1 MLKVKQMESSSI
13 LPNLPPSLKLTHLWP
28 IEDKLEKQRTEQLQ
42 QTLAIKEAPKA
53 ADPEWNKCAASCAYF
68 INEYVHIYD
77 ATAKAWIPFRLWL
90 EQITSLETIELNQL
104 VVILKARQLGLT
116 WLVLA
121 YFLWLM
127 IFHPAATVLVFSLR
141 DTEAKF
147 LLGDERWRGMF
158 TRLPANIRTDSRGD
172 PLLFTKDDEHVR
184 TLSNGSTIKAFPTS
198 AGDSYTATA
207 ALVDEADLVPDLNKL
222 MNRVKPTI
230 DGGGKLILLSRS
242 DKKQPNS
249 EFKRI
254 YRAAKQKLTG
264 WVSIFLAWS
273 VRPGRTKEWYEAQ
286 CRDAQVN
293 TGSLDDVYEQYP
305 STDTEALAP
314 RSLDKRILPAWIQQ
328 CYVEQSPLSE
338 EETKGAPSIPGLT
351 IYKLPEPGRSYVQ
364 GVDTAEGN
372 PTSDDSSIHV
382 LDKKTGE
389 ECAKLSGKL
398 QPAITAAHTDS
409 IGRFYNFAPALVE
422 RNNHGHAVI
431 LWLQDN
437 SDLELLTGP
446 DDKVGWLDN
455 SRGKTLLYDTA
466 ADAFRTGDTI
476 LHSFSTNT
484 QLSSIEGAT
493 LRAPDGEFDDEA
505 DSYALGL
512 AARLR
517 PVAEVPIVPPITISQ
532 DNPWLIR

>member
-1 MLKVKQMESSSI
+1 MESNSTFQ
-13 LPNLPPSLKLTHLWP
+13 NLPPSLKLTHLWP
-28 IEDKLEKQRTEQLQ
+28 IEDRIEKVRTDQLQ
-42 QTLAIKEAPKA
+42 QTLAIRQAPKA
-53 ADPEWNKCAASCAYF
+53 ADPEWNKCAASRAYF
-68 INEYVHIYD
+68 IVSYVHIYD
-77 ATAKAWIPFRLWL
+77 ATLKGWIPFKLWL
-90 EQITSLETIELNQL
+90 EQEEVLDTIDLNQL

-116 WLVLA
+116 WLVLG

-127 IFHPAATVLVFSLR
+127 IFHPAATLLAFSLR

-147 LLGDERWRGMF
+147 LIGDERWRGMF
-158 TRLPANIRTDSRGD
+158 TRLPANIRTDSTGS
-172 PLLFTKDDEHVR
+172 PLLFVKDDEHVR

-207 ALVDEADLVPDLNKL
+207 ALVDEADLVPDLGKL

-254 YRAAKQKLTG
+254 YRAAKSKLTS
-264 WVSIFLAWS
+264 WIAVFLPWN
-273 VRPGRTKEWYEAQ
+273 VRPERSKEWYEQQ
-286 CRDAQVN
+286 CKDCLAN

-314 RSLDKRILPAWIQQ
+314 RSLDKRILPLWIQQ
-328 CYVEQSPLSE
+328 CYVEQAPLSE
-338 EETKGAPSIPGLT
+338 EVTINAGAPSIPGLA
-351 IYKLPEPGRSYVQ
+351 IYRLPEPGRKYVQ

-372 PTSDDSSIHV
+372 PTSDDSSMHI
-382 LDKKTGE
+382 LDKSSGE

-398 QPAITAAHTDS
+398 QPAITGAHADKLGT
-409 IGRFYNFAPALVE
+409 FYNKAPILVE

-437 SDLELLTGP
+437 SDLTLLKGP
-446 DDKVGWLDN
+446 DDKPGWLDN
-455 SRGKTLLYDTA
+455 SRGKTLLYDGA

-476 LHSFSTNT
+476 LHSFTTNT
-484 QLSSIEGAT
+484 QLSSIEGAS
-493 LRAPDGEFDDEA
+493 LRAPDGDYDDEA

-512 AARLR
+512 VARSIR
-517 PVAEVPIVPPITISQ
+517 VPEPEPDDSHSYGYTEYI
-532 DNPWLIR
+532 

>member
-1 MLKVKQMESSSI
+1 MESSSTYQ
-13 LPNLPPSLKLTHLWP
+13 NLPPSLKLTHLWP
-28 IEDKLEKQRTEQLQ
+28 IEDQLEKHRTEKAAQS
-42 QTLAIKEAPKA
+42 LAIKEAPKA
-53 ADPEWNKCAASCAYF
+53 ADPEWNKCAASVTYF
-68 INEYVHIYD
+68 IVKYVLIYD
-77 ATAKAWIPFRLWL
+77 ATLKGWIPFDLWP
-90 EQITSLETIELNQL
+90 EQRDSLETINLEQL
-104 VVILKARQLGLT
+104 IVILKARQLGLT

-127 IFHPAATVLVFSLR
+127 IFHPSATVLVFSLR

-158 TRLPANIRTDSRGD
+158 TRLPANIRTDSQGD
-172 PLLFTKDDEHVR
+172 PLLFVKDDEHVR

-207 ALVDEADLVPDLNKL
+207 ALVDEADLVPDLSKL
-222 MNRVKPTI
+222 MGRVKPTI
-230 DGGGKLILLSRS
+230 DGGGKMILLSRS
-242 DKKQPNS
+242 DKKHPSS

-254 YRAAKQKLTG
+254 YKAAKQKLTG
-264 WVSIFLAWS
+264 WIAVFLPWN

-286 CRDAQVN
+286 CRDSIHN

-338 EETKGAPSIPGLT
+338 EETKGAPSIPGLA

-382 LDKKTGE
+382 LDKDTGE

-398 QPAITAAHTDS
+398 QPAITGAHADS
-409 IGRFYNFAPALVE
+409 IGRFYNLAPVLVE

-437 SDLELLTGP
+437 STLELLTGP
-446 DDKVGWLDN
+446 DDKPGWLDN
-455 SRGKTLLYDTA
+455 TRGKTLLYDGA

-484 QLSSIEGAT
+484 QLSSIEGAS

-505 DSYALGL
+505 DSYALAL
-512 AARLR
+512 VARTR

>member
-1 MLKVKQMESSSI
+1 MESSSI
-13 LPNLPPSLKLTHLWP
+13 SPNLPPSLRLTHLWP
-28 IEDKLEKQRTEQLQ
+28 IEDRLEQQRTIQLQ
-42 QTLAIKEAPKA
+42 QSLAIKEAPKA
-53 ADPEWNKCAASCAYF
+53 ADPEWNKCAASCTYF
-68 INEYVHIYD
+68 IVTHVVIYD
-77 ATAKAWIPFRLWL
+77 ATLKGWIPFSLWL
-90 EQITSLETIELNQL
+90 EQEEVLEIIDLNQL

-127 IFHPAATVLVFSLR
+127 IFHPAATLLAFSLR

-147 LLGDERWRGMF
+147 LIGDERWRGMF
-158 TRLPANIRTDSRGD
+158 TRLPANIRTNSQGD
-172 PLLFTKDDEHVR
+172 PLLFVKDDEHVR

-254 YRAAKQKLTG
+254 YRAAKQKLSS
-264 WVSIFLAWS
+264 WIAVFLPWS
-273 VRPGRTKEWYEAQ
+273 VRPGRTQEWYEAQ
-286 CRDAQVN
+286 CRDALAN

-305 STDTEALAP
+305 TFDTEALAP
-314 RSLDKRILPAWIQQ
+314 RSLDKRILPIWIQQ
-328 CYVEQSPLSE
+328 CYVEQAPLSE
-338 EETKGAPSIPGLT
+338 EETMSASAPSIPGLV
-351 IYKLPEPGRSYVQ
+351 IYRLPERGRKYVQ

-372 PTSDDSSIHV
+372 PTSDDSSMHI
-382 LDKKTGE
+382 LDKDSGE

-398 QPAITAAHTDS
+398 QPAVTGAHADKLGT
-409 IGRFYNFAPALVE
+409 FYNNAPVLVE

-437 SDLELLTGP
+437 SDLTLLKGP
-446 DDKVGWLDN
+446 DDKPGWLDN
-455 SRGKTLLYDTA
+455 SRGKTLLYDSA
-466 ADAFRTGDTI
+466 ADAFRTRDTI
-476 LHSFSTNT
+476 LHSFTTNT
-484 QLSSIEGAT
+484 QLSSIEGAS
-493 LRAPDGEFDDEA
+493 LRAPDGDYDDEA

-512 AARLR
+512 VARTLSVR
-517 PVAEVPIVPPITISQ
+517 DRYSEDESESWTGQSY
-532 DNPWLIR
+532 

>member
-1 MLKVKQMESSSI
+1 MESSSI
-13 LPNLPPSLKLTHLWP
+13 SQNLPPSVRLTHLWP
-28 IEDKLEKQRTEQLQ
+28 IEDRLEQIRSEQLKR
-42 QTLAIKEAPKA
+42 TLAIKEAPKA
-53 ADPEWNKCAASCAYF
+53 ADPEWNKCAESYRYF
-68 INEYVHIYD
+68 INTHVVIYD
-77 ATAKAWIPFRLWL
+77 ATIKAWIPFALWL
-90 EQITSLETIELNQL
+90 EQEESLDTIHLSQL

-127 IFHPAATVLVFSLR
+127 IFHPAVALLVFSLR

-158 TRLPANIRTDSRGD
+158 TRLPPNIRTDAEGN
-172 PLLFTKDDEHVR
+172 PLLFVKDDEHVR

-207 ALVDEADLVPDLNKL
+207 ALVDEADLVPDLGKL

-264 WVSIFLAWS
+264 WISIFLPWN

-286 CRDAQVN
+286 CRDALAN
-293 TGSLDDVYEQYP
+293 TDSLDDVYEQYP

-314 RSLDKRILPAWIQQ
+314 RSLDKRIAPVWIQQ
-328 CYVEQSPLSE
+328 CYLEMAPLSE
-338 EETKGAPSIPGLT
+338 EETKGAPSIPGLV
-351 IYKLPEPGRSYVQ
+351 IYRLPEPGRSYVE

-382 LDKKTGE
+382 LDTVTGE

-398 QPAITAAHTDS
+398 QPAITGAHADS
-409 IGRFYNFAPALVE
+409 LGCFYNNAGVLVE
-422 RNNHGHAVI
+422 RNNHGHAVL
-431 LWLQDN
+431 LWLEEH
-437 SDLELLTGP
+437 SKLKILKGP
-446 DDKVGWLDN
+446 DDKPGWLDN
-455 SRGKTLLYDTA
+455 TRGKSLLYDNA
-466 ADAFRTGDTI
+466 ADAFRTRDTI
-476 LHSFSTNT
+476 LHSFTTNT
-484 QLSSIEGAT
+484 QLSSIEGAS
-493 LRAPDGEFDDEA
+493 LRAPDGEPDDEA
-505 DSYALGL
+505 DSYAVALV
-512 AARLR
+512 ARIVMPKPIK
-517 PVAEVPIVPPITISQ
+517 PVKPVSMPQRS
-532 DNPWLIR
+532 PWMIK